1 MNRLNIIVP
10 KDLRYLS
17 DWKDFDSNLPKG
29 HVILNKVICG
39 CGCTNHYLSNS
50 QPVILLS
57 PRREMIHSKCV
68 YFGDKVFYFDR
79 TDSKIPVEKTIS
91 DLNQYL
97 NCCVS
102 NSNPPKIL
110 ITYDSMLILIQI
122 LQQNNMFDM
131 FTIVVDE
138 FTCLF
143 TDVLYKGL
151 VEMSLLYQLQSFTN
165 HIVYI
170 SATVIDGVYLEQID
184 AFRNLPYV
192 TLDWDMSRL
201 ETVRIVP
208 VKMRSPQKSIKEII
222 EFYRSN
228 GYFRITMIDGKKE
241 YSKEAVFFLNN
252 VSTIISV
259 CKSCGLTPSDTLII
273 CANTPANVEK
283 LAKVGMTIGHAYGK
297 DEYKTLNKPFTF
309 VTKCSF
315 EGTDLYSDSSTTY
328 VFSNPSTNCM
338 ALDISIDL
346 PQICGRCRTVNNPFR
361 SEVYV
366 YYNTKYDK
374 EEIEKEMERIRI
386 RENTTQEILRNPI
399 TSEPILRKLGIAQEK
414 QHYMEDYVDVIRD
427 SDGVMKAVNN
437 TLARLAQIRALEI
450 QERQYANDH
459 LLFQHMSN
467 EGFRV
472 VDNNVATNEEL
483 RGFWNFY
490 HSTSDFSKLMQGY
503 CSFLDTYPHHKE
515 EVESWSSV
523 NQNIK
528 EYYNILGSGRI
539 KALRFREQDI
549 VSEISQLR
557 QYPNI
562 VNRLSCVLEKG
573 THYSNADL
581 KAIIQEVY
589 DSLGIK
595 KTAKASDIKQFFPSA
610 TYKKV
615 ILKVDGKR
623 QGIEGFVI

>member
-1 MNRLNIIVP
+1 MNRLSISVP
-10 KDLRYLS
+10 KDLRYIS
-17 DWKDFDSNLPKG
+17 DWEDFDSNLPKG

-39 CGCTNHYLSNS
+39 CGCTNYYLSNS

-57 PRREMIHSKCV
+57 PRREMLHSKSK
-68 YFGDKVFYFDR
+68 YFGNRVFYFDR
-79 TDSKIPVEKTIS
+79 SDSNIPVEKTIS

-97 NCCVS
+97 NGCV
-102 NSNPPKIL
+102 SNPPKIL
-110 ITYDSMLILIQI
+110 VTYDSMPILIQTLPQI
-122 LQQNNMFDM
+122 NI

-151 VEMSLLYQLQSFTN
+151 VEMNLLHQLQSFPN
-165 HIVYI
+165 HVVYI
-170 SATVIDGVYLEQID
+170 SATVIDGKYLEQIG
-184 AFRNLPYV
+184 AFKNLPYV

-201 ETVRIVP
+201 ETVRLVP

-228 GYFRITMIDGKKE
+228 GYFRTTMIDGQE
-241 YSKEAVFFLNN
+241 VYSKEAVFFLNN

-273 CANTPANVEK
+273 CANTPTNVEK
-283 LAKVGMTIGHAYGK
+283 LAKIGMTIGHAYGK
-297 DEYKTLNKPFTF
+297 NEYKTLNKPFTF

-366 YYNTKYDK
+366 YYSTKYDK
-374 EEIEKEMERIRI
+374 TEIEKELERIRN
-386 RENTTQEILRNPI
+386 RENITQEILQNPII
-399 TSEPILRKLGIAQEK
+399 TSEPILRKLSIAQEK
-414 QHYMEDYVDVIRD
+414 QHYMEDYVDVVRN
-427 SDGVMKAVNN
+427 SDGSLRAIDN

-450 QERQYANDH
+450 QERQYANDN

-483 RGFWNFY
+483 NGFWNFY
-490 HSTSDFSKLMQGY
+490 HSTSDFSKLMHGY
-503 CSFLDTYPHHKE
+503 CSFLDTYPHHKK

-528 EYYNILGSGRI
+528 DYYNILGSVRI
-539 KALRFREQDI
+539 KALRFREKDI
-549 VSEISQLR
+549 VSEISQLKR
-557 QYPNI
+557 FPEVI
-562 VNRLSCVLEKG
+562 EKLSYVLEKG

-581 KAIIQEVY
+581 KVIIQEVY
-589 DSLGIK
+589 DNLGIK

-615 ILKVDGKR
+615 ILKVNGKR

>member
-57 PRREMIHSKCV
+57 PRREMIHSKCK
-68 YFGDKVFYFDR
+68 YFGNRVFYFDR
-79 TDSKIPVEKTIS
+79 SDSNIPVEKTIS

-97 NCCVS
+97 NGCV
-102 NSNPPKIL
+102 SNPPKIL
-110 ITYDSMLILIQI
+110 VTYDSMPFLIQTLPQI
-122 LQQNNMFDM
+122 SI

-151 VEMSLLYQLQSFTN
+151 VEMNLLYQLKSFPN

-170 SATVIDGVYLEQID
+170 SATVIDGKYLEQID
-184 AFRNLPYV
+184 TFKDLPYV
-192 TLDWDMSRL
+192 TLDWDKSRL
-201 ETVRIVP
+201 ETIRIIP

-228 GYFRITMIDGKKE
+228 GYFRTVIIDGQE
-241 YSKEAVFFLNN
+241 VCSKEAVFFLNN
-252 VSTIISV
+252 VSTITNI

-273 CANTPANVEK
+273 CSNTPANVEK
-283 LAKVGMTIGHAYGK
+283 LAKVGMTVGHAYGK
-297 DEYKTLNKPFTF
+297 NEYKTLNKPFTF

-346 PQICGRCRTVNNPFR
+346 HQICGRCRTVNNPFR

-374 EEIEKEMERIRI
+374 TEFEEEMERIRN
-386 RENTTQEILRNPI
+386 RENTTKEILQNPI
-399 TSEPILRKLGIAQEK
+399 TSEPILRKLSIAQEK
-414 QHYMEDYVDVIRD
+414 QHYTEDYVDVVRD
-427 SDGVMKAVNN
+427 SDGSLRAVNN

-450 QERQYANDH
+450 QKRQYSNENI
-459 LLFQHMSN
+459 LFQYMSST
-467 EGFRV
+467 GFRV
-472 VDNNVATNEEL
+472 VDNNAATNAEL
-483 RGFWNFY
+483 RDFWNFY
-490 HSTSDFSKLMQGY
+490 HSTSDFSKMMQGY
-503 CSFLDTYPHHKE
+503 CSFLDTYPHHKK
-515 EVESWSSV
+515 EVESWPSI

-528 EYYNILGSGRI
+528 DYYNILGSVRI

-549 VSEISQLR
+549 ISEISQLKR
-557 QYPNI
+557 VPD
-562 VNRLSCVLEKG
+562 VVGKLSCILEKG
-573 THYSNADL
+573 THYPNADL
-581 KAIIQEVY
+581 KVIIQKVY

-615 ILKVDGKR
+615 VLRVDGKR